1 MDELQQAVRA
11 LAADAAEVDRLVA
24 DLSPQQWS
32 TPTPAPGWSIAHQI
46 GHLAFVCRI
55 AGLAAAQPEA
65 FTALAAQV
73 GSGPGAFDA
82 VVNAVLGEYVAL
94 EPAALLERWRA
105 ERDASVAALAA
116 APADGLV
123 PWLVNPLPPAVL
135 ARAGML
141 ELFAHGQDVADALG
155 VHRTHTD
162 RLRHVV
168 AFAVRTRDFGYLARG
183 LTPPDGEFR
192 FELVAPSGATWEF
205 GPADAAQRVTGDAV
219 DLCLLV
225 SRRRHPAD
233 LQLKAVGELA
243 EQWLELAQAYRGPAG
258 PGRVPGQ
265 FTRGAPASGT
275 AGPTGT

>member
-1 MDELQQAVRA
+1 MDELQQAVSA
-11 LAADAAEVDRLVA
+11 LAVDAAEVDRLVA
-24 DLSPQQWS
+24 GLSPEEWS

-55 AGLAAAQPEA
+55 AGVAAAQPEA
-65 FTALAAQV
+65 FTALV
-73 GSGPGAFDA
+73 SRIGSGPGAFDA
-82 VVNAVLGEYVAL
+82 AVNGALGEYVAL
-94 EPAALLERWRA
+94 DPAALLERWRA
-105 ERDASVAALAA
+105 ERDAAVAALAA

-141 ELFAHGQDVADALG
+141 EVFAHGQDVADALG
-155 VHRTHTD
+155 VQRTHTD

-168 AFAVRTRDFGYLARG
+168 AFAVRTRDFGYLSRG
-183 LTPPDGEFR
+183 LTPPAEEFR
-192 FELVAPSGATWEF
+192 FELVGPSGATWEF

-225 SRRRHPAD
+225 SRRRHRAD
-233 LQLKAVGELA
+233 LQLTAVGELA

-258 PGRVPGQ
+258 PGRAPGQ
-265 FTRGAPASGT
+265 FVDGASVPGEARPARV
-275 AGPTGT
+275 